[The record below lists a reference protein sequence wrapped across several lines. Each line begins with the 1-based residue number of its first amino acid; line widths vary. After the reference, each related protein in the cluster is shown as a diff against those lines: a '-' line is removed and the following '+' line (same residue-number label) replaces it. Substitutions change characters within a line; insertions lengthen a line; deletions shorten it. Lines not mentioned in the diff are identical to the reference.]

1 MESTILRQ
9 MMITEL
15 RQLEDVPSDVLWN
28 SEAFMVFPEA
38 KVVNLPLLCYDHNP
52 ILFRSQM
59 TNPPKREARP
69 FRFEAAWLS
78 HENFD
83 AVFKG
88 AWMQHFPS

>member
-28 SEAFMVFPEA
+28 SEALMVFPEA
-38 KVVNLPLLCYDHNP
+38 KVVNLPLLCSDHNP

-59 TNPPKREARP
+59 TNPQNREARP

-78 HENFD
+78 HDNLD
-83 AVFKG
+83 AVFKV
-88 AWMQHFPS
+88 A